1 MKSALNESVLVLN
14 RLWQAVN
21 VCTARRAFCLLYQKH
36 AQVVHAEGKDF
47 TTLDFEDWL
56 SFSSRF
62 AETNHAVQTVSRR
75 IAIPKVILLAFFD
88 RSPRKEIKLTR
99 CNIFERDRHQCQYCG
114 KVLSRQELNL
124 DHVHPRDRGGLTTW
138 ENVVCS
144 CIACNARKR
153 NLTPQE
159 AGMRLLRSP
168 SRPRWRPFLMVSN
181 PPREESLWRHFLD
194 PSLWNV
200 ELGEERAS

>member
-1 MKSALNESVLVLN
+1 MKSTLNESVLVLN

-21 VCTARRAFCLLYQKH
+21 ICTARRAFCLLYQKH
-36 AQVVHAEGKDF
+36 AQVVHTEGADF
-47 TTLDFEDWL
+47 TTLNFDDWCAL
-56 SFSSRF
+56 SARH
-62 AETNHAVQTVSRR
+62 ARNGHAVQTVSCH
-75 IAIPKVILLAFFD
+75 ILIPKVILLAFFD

-99 CNIFERDRHQCQYCG
+99 YNVFERDRHQCQYCG
-114 KVLSRQELNL
+114 KTLARQELNL

-144 CIACNARKR
+144 CIECNARKS

-159 AGMRLLRSP
+159 AGMRLLRP
-168 SRPRWRPFLMVSN
+168 PRRPRWRPFLLVST
-181 PPREESLWRHFLD
+181 PPREETLWRHFLD

-200 ELGEERAS
+200 EFGENVSA